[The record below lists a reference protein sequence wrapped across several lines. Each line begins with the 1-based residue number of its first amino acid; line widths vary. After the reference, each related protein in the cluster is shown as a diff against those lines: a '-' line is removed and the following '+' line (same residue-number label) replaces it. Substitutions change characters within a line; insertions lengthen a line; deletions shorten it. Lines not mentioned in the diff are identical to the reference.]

1 MCFTAI
7 SFKSLII
14 DLPVLESKAP
24 VGSSQRSS
32 LGFLATALAIET
44 LCCSPPDNLDGKEL
58 ALSLRP
64 TSFKISSGLNAFLQT
79 SVASSMFSRAVKLGI
94 KL

>member
-64 TSFKISSGLNAFLQT
+64 TSFKISSGLNAFYKLQLQ
-79 SVASSMFSRAVKLGI
+79 VQCFLGQ
-94 KL
+94 LN